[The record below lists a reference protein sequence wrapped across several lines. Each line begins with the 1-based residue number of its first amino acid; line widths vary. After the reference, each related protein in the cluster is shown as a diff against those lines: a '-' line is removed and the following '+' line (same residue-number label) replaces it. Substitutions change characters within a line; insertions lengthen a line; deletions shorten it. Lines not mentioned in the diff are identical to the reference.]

1 MLQIATDL
9 NCSSFNLFPC
19 FLRPLR
25 RLAFSPS
32 FYNIS
37 DFCLCHDRATT
48 VIFCARESGP
58 SVWIAQPPHIITNMH
73 PVHFATAGI
82 LESSTMPLLAPPVC
96 RSVARSFVRLL
107 GIFTLLTSVCLL
119 YIVSIFC
126 SHFLLLINLHLCLL

>member
-25 RLAFSPS
+25 RLAFSLS

-48 VIFCARESGP
+48 VIFYARESGP

-82 LESSTMPLLAPPVC
+82 LESSIMLLLAPPVC
-96 RSVARSFVRLL
+96 RSVGRSFVRSFARNFHF
-107 GIFTLLTSVCLL
+107 IDVCLL
-119 YIVSIFC
+119 TLHC
-126 SHFLLLINLHLCLL
+126 INILQPFFAVN